1 LAVSS
6 FAICASISAMRGLVS
21 IGIDYL
27 STVGTPKSS
36 MAPHSHLNS
45 MDVTLLICCHPGNF
59 FQASVIALEAGRR
72 WSKVYP
78 SKQECLAELC
88 QIGLLS
94 IWDQD
99 AVLKSDFD
107 KKDRVLIVRSNVEP
121 EVLAHA
127 DFVEMTSAK
136 VN

>member
-1 LAVSS
+1 
-6 FAICASISAMRGLVS
+6 M
-21 IGIDYL
+21 
-27 STVGTPKSS
+27 
-36 MAPHSHLNS
+36 
-45 MDVTLLICCHPGNF
+45 
-59 FQASVIALEAGRR
+59 
-72 WSKVYP
+72 
-78 SKQECLAELC
+78 AELC

-99 AVLKSDFD
+99 AMLKSDFD

>member
-1 LAVSS
+1 
-6 FAICASISAMRGLVS
+6 
-21 IGIDYL
+21 
-27 STVGTPKSS
+27 
-36 MAPHSHLNS
+36 
-45 MDVTLLICCHPGNF
+45 
-59 FQASVIALEAGRR
+59 
-72 WSKVYP
+72 VYP

-99 AVLKSDFD
+99 AMLKSDFD